1 MKFEKLA
8 LIGCGLMGGSFALAM
23 KKAGL
28 VNQVVGYSP
37 SERTRHKAL
46 ELGVIDAIA
55 RTAADA
61 VKDADLVLVAVPVS
75 STQATFA
82 AIAPT
87 LSAHALLMDVGS
99 TKCDVVAAAQATLGE
114 RLPCFVPAHPIAGKE
129 VAGVEHADADLYQN
143 RQLILTPQSCNGLRK
158 ITQAHHVWQA
168 IGCQVITLSPEQHD
182 ATFAAVS
189 HLPHLLAFALINAV
203 SQQAQGADFLSMAGP
218 GFRDFSRIAASDPAV
233 WRDILLA
240 NRSQVLHQSILL
252 RQALDRLEDAMAQ
265 GDARALEQLIT
276 QASQTRAQWRLGGL
290 DPDLAS
296 QP

>member
-1 MKFEKLA
+1 MKFDKLA
-8 LIGCGLMGGSFALAM
+8 LIGCGLMGGSFALAL

-61 VKDADLVLVAVPVS
+61 VKEADLVLVAVPVS

-82 AIAPT
+82 AIAPA
-87 LSAHALLMDVGS
+87 LSAQTLLMDVGS
-99 TKCDVVAAAQATLGE
+99 TKCDVVAAAKATLGE
-114 RLPCFVPAHPIAGKE
+114 RLSCFVPAHPITGKE

-203 SQQAQGADFLSMAGP
+203 SQQAQGANYLSMAGP

-265 GDARALEQLIT
+265 GDASALEQLIA

-296 QP
+296 PP